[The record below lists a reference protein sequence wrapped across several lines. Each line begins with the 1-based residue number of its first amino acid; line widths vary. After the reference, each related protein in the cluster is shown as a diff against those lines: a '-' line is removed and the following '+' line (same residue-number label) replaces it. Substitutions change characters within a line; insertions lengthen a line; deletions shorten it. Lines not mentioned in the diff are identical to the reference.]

1 MLERAK
7 RGVLNLARRAGYEI
21 LKQSDPRLCGASS
34 GDPADAPETT
44 LDRALETLRDHAGDE
59 HTAAGI
65 FDAALSAAVAPHH
78 HSLFW
83 GDRLLTLDKSA
94 AFRDDPR
101 FAAAMRGVNSDT
113 GATQYASPD
122 GISWRLNTLVWAA
135 RAALHVPGDFIEC
148 GVYKGDMSW
157 VITELVDLASAGRS
171 FYLYDTFEGFSSKYS
186 SEDDFPL
193 APQFFHSADR
203 GYNVPRL
210 YDSVCERFSAK
221 PYVKVIKG
229 VVPDIVSEI
238 SPDRI
243 AFMHIDMN
251 SAAPEVGALELL
263 FERVSLGGT
272 VIFDDY
278 GWFLHKKQKDAE
290 DRFMKERGQEI
301 LELPTGQGL
310 LIKQ

>member
-7 RGVLNLARRAGYEI
+7 RGVLNLARRVGYEI
-21 LKQSDPRLCGASS
+21 LKQSDPRLSAANFREMPEPPAS
-34 GDPADAPETT
+34 A
-44 LDRALETLRDHAGDE
+44 LDRALDTLRDYAGDE
-59 HTAAGI
+59 HAAARI
-65 FDAALSAAVAPHH
+65 FDAVLNAAVAPQH

-94 AFRDDPR
+94 AFRDDPH

-135 RAALHVPGDFIEC
+135 RAALHVPGDFVEC

-157 VITELVDLASAGRS
+157 VITELVDLAGAQRS
-171 FYLYDTFEGFSSKYS
+171 FYLYDTFEGFSPKYS

-210 YDSVCERFSAK
+210 YNSVCERFAGKS
-221 PYVKVIKG
+221 YVKVIKG
-229 VVPDIVSEI
+229 IVPDIVSEI

-263 FERVSLGGT
+263 FERVSLGGM

-290 DRFMKERGQEI
+290 DRFMAEHGQEI

-310 LIKQ
+310 LIKR

>member
-7 RGVLNLARRAGYEI
+7 QGVLSLARRAGYEV
-21 LKQSDPRLCGASS
+21 LKQSDPRLNPVNSHE
-34 GDPADAPETT
+34 PPEPPETT
-44 LDRALETLRDHAGDE
+44 LDGALAIVRDHAGNE
-59 HTAAGI
+59 HVAARI
-65 FDAALSAAVAPHH
+65 FDAVLSETVARHH

-83 GDRLLTLDKSA
+83 GDRLLTLDKAA
-94 AFRDDPR
+94 AFRNDPR
-101 FAAAMRGVNSDT
+101 FTAAMRAVSSDT

-122 GISWRLNTLVWAA
+122 GISWRLHTLVWAA
-135 RAALHVPGDFIEC
+135 RTALHTPGDFVEC

-157 VITELVDLASAGRS
+157 VITELVDLASAKRS
-171 FYLYDTFEGFSSKYS
+171 FYLYDTFEGFAPQYS

-193 APQFFHSADR
+193 APQFFHIADR
-203 GYNVPRL
+203 GYNVPHL
-210 YDSVCERFSAK
+210 YDSVRERFSK
-221 PYVKVIKG
+221 KSYVKVIKG
-229 VVPDIVSEI
+229 VVPDIILEI
-238 SPDRI
+238 SPDQI

-263 FERVSLGGT
+263 FERVSPGGM

-290 DRFMKERGQEI
+290 DGFMADRGQEI

-310 LIKQ
+310 LIKR

>member
-7 RGVLNLARRAGYEI
+7 QGILNLARSAGYEI
-21 LKQSDPRLCGASS
+21 LKPSDPRLRAANLRETPEASES
-34 GDPADAPETT
+34 A
-44 LDRALETLRDHAGDE
+44 LDRALDTLRDHTGDE
-59 HTAAGI
+59 QVAARI
-65 FDAALSAAVAPHH
+65 FDAVLSAAVAPQHR
-78 HSLFW
+78 SMFW
-83 GDRLLTLDKSA
+83 GDRLLTLDKTA

-101 FAAAMRGVNSDT
+101 FAAAMRDVSSDT

-135 RAALHVPGDFIEC
+135 RAALHVPGDFVEC

-157 VITELVDLASAGRS
+157 VVTELVDLAGAKRT
-171 FYLYDTFEGFSSKYS
+171 FYLFDTFEGFSPKYS

-193 APQFFHSADR
+193 APQFYHSADR
-203 GYNVPRL
+203 GYNVPQL
-210 YDSVCERFSAK
+210 YASVRERFLGK

-229 VVPDIVSEI
+229 VVPDIISET
-238 SPDRI
+238 SPNRI

-263 FERVSLGGT
+263 FERVSPGGM

-290 DRFMKERGQEI
+290 DHFMAERGQEI

-310 LIKQ
+310 LIKR

>member
-7 RGVLNLARRAGYEI
+7 QGVLSLARRAGYEI
-21 LKQSDPRLCGASS
+21 LKQSDPRLS
-34 GDPADAPETT
+34 PANSEPPVSA
-44 LDRALETLRDHAGDE
+44 LDRALDTLSDHARDE
-59 HTAAGI
+59 EVAARI
-65 FDAALSAAVAPHH
+65 FDAVLSTAVAPLH

-83 GDRLLTLDKSA
+83 GDRLLSLDKSA
-94 AFRDDPR
+94 AFRKDPR
-101 FAAAMRGVNSDT
+101 FAAAMRGVSSDT

-135 RAALHVPGDFIEC
+135 RGALHVPGDFVEC

-157 VITELVDLASAGRS
+157 VITELVDLAGAQRS
-171 FYLYDTFEGFSSKYS
+171 FYLYDTFEGFSPKYS

-203 GYNVPRL
+203 GYNVPQL
-210 YDSVCERFSAK
+210 YRSVCERFSDK
-221 PYVKVIKG
+221 SYVKVIKG
-229 VVPDIVSEI
+229 VVPDILSEMA
-238 SPDRI
+238 PDRI
-243 AFMHIDMN
+243 AFMHMDMN

-263 FERVSLGGT
+263 FGRVSPGGV

-290 DRFMKERGQEI
+290 DRFMAEQGQEI

-310 LIKQ
+310 LIKR

>member
-7 RGVLNLARRAGYEI
+7 QGVLNLARRAGYEI
-21 LKQSDPRLCGASS
+21 LKQSDPRLSPTGFEPPESALDGAP
-34 GDPADAPETT
+34 GI
-44 LDRALETLRDHAGDE
+44 LRDQAGDE
-59 HTAAGI
+59 QTAARI
-65 FDAALSAAVAPHH
+65 FDAVLSAMVTQHH
-78 HSLFW
+78 QSVFW
-83 GDRLLTLDKSA
+83 GDRLLSLDKSA
-94 AFRDDPR
+94 GFREDPR
-101 FAAAMRGVNSDT
+101 FAAAMRDVASDT

-135 RAALHVPGDFIEC
+135 RSALHVAGDFVEC

-157 VITELVDLASAGRS
+157 VISELVDLAGARRS
-171 FYLYDTFEGFSSKYS
+171 FYLYDTFEGFSPKYS

-193 APQFFHSADR
+193 APQFFHTADR
-203 GYNVPRL
+203 GYRIPQL
-210 YDSVCERFSAK
+210 YESVCRRFSEK

-229 VVPDIVSEI
+229 VVPDILSEI
-238 SPDRI
+238 SPERI

-251 SAAPEVGALELL
+251 SATPEIGALELL
-263 FERVSLGGT
+263 FERVSLGAI

-290 DRFMKERGQEI
+290 DRFMAPRGQEI

-310 LIKQ
+310 LIKR

>member
-7 RGVLNLARRAGYEI
+7 QGVLYLARRAGYEI
-21 LKQSDPRLCGASS
+21 LKQSDLRPDAAKSRN
-34 GDPADAPETT
+34 PAEPLGSTQE
-44 LDRALETLRDHAGDE
+44 RALEILRENARNEHA
-59 HTAAGI
+59 AARI
-65 FDAALSAAVAPHH
+65 FDAVLSGAVAPHH

-94 AFRDDPR
+94 AFRHEPR
-101 FAAAMRGVNSDT
+101 FAAAMRGVSSDT

-135 RAALHVPGDFIEC
+135 RNALKIPGDFVEC

-157 VITELVDLASAGRS
+157 VITELVDLAAAKRT
-171 FYLYDTFEGFSSKYS
+171 FYLYDTFEGFSPRYS

-193 APQFFHSADR
+193 APQFFHSANR
-203 GYNVPRL
+203 GYHIPQL
-210 YDSVCERFSAK
+210 YDSVCNRFSEK

-229 VVPDIVSEI
+229 VVPDILLEAA
-238 SPDRI
+238 PDQI

-251 SAAPEVGALELL
+251 SAAPEIGALELL
-263 FERVSLGGT
+263 FERIGVGGMM
-272 VIFDDY
+272 IFDDY
-278 GWFLHKKQKDAE
+278 GWILHKKQKDDE
-290 DRFMKERGQEI
+290 DCFMAERGQEI

-310 LIKQ
+310 LIKR

>member
-7 RGVLNLARRAGYEI
+7 QGILSLARRAGYEI
-21 LKQSDPRLCGASS
+21 LKQSDPRLDAAKSRE
-34 GDPADAPETT
+34 PAGPPETT
-44 LDRALETLRDHAGDE
+44 LDRALEIVRDHAGDE
-59 HTAAGI
+59 HAAARI
-65 FDAALSAAVAPHH
+65 FDAVLSAAVAPHH

-94 AFRDDPR
+94 GFREEPR

-135 RAALHVPGDFIEC
+135 REALRLAGDFVEC
-148 GVYKGDMSW
+148 GVYRGDMSW
-157 VITELVDLASAGRS
+157 VITELVDLAGANRS
-171 FYLYDTFEGFSSKYS
+171 FYLYDTFEGFSPKYS

-203 GYNVPRL
+203 GYNVPQL
-210 YDSVCERFSAK
+210 YASVCQRFVEK

-229 VVPDIVSEI
+229 VVPDIVWEI
-238 SPDRI
+238 SPERI

-263 FERVSLGGT
+263 FERVSLGGI

-278 GWFLHKKQKDAE
+278 GWFLHRKQKDAE
-290 DRFMKERGQEI
+290 DRFMAERGQEI

-310 LIKQ
+310 LIKR

>member
-1 MLERAK
+1 MLERVK
-7 RGVLNLARRAGYEI
+7 QGILSLARRAGYEI
-21 LKQSDPRLCGASS
+21 LKQSDPRLGAAKSRE
-34 GDPADAPETT
+34 PAGPPENT
-44 LDRALETLRDHAGDE
+44 LDRALDIVRDHAGDE
-59 HTAAGI
+59 HVAARI
-65 FDAALSAAVAPHH
+65 FDAVLSAAVAPYHR
-78 HSLFW
+78 SLFW

-135 RAALHVPGDFIEC
+135 REALHLPGDFVEC
-148 GVYKGDMSW
+148 GVYRGDMSW
-157 VITELVDLASAGRS
+157 VITEVVDLARAKRS
-171 FYLYDTFEGFSSKYS
+171 FYLYDTFEGFSPKYS

-203 GYNVPRL
+203 GYNVPQL
-210 YDSVCERFSAK
+210 YPYVCKRFVEK

-229 VVPDIVSEI
+229 VVPDVVLEI

-251 SAAPEVGALELL
+251 SAAPEMGALELL
-263 FERVSLGGT
+263 FERVSPGGI

-290 DRFMKERGQEI
+290 DRFMAERGQEI

-310 LIKQ
+310 LIKR

>member
-7 RGVLNLARRAGYEI
+7 EGVLNLARRAGYEI
-21 LKQSDPRLCGASS
+21 LKQSDPRLDAAPSREPAEPPA
-34 GDPADAPETT
+34 GD
-44 LDRALETLRDHAGDE
+44 LDWALDIVRDHAGNAQ
-59 HTAAGI
+59 AAARI
-65 FDAALSAAVAPHH
+65 FDAVLSQTVAPHH

-94 AFRDDPR
+94 AFREDPR
-101 FAAAMRGVNSDT
+101 FAAAMRDVSSDT
-113 GATQYASPD
+113 GATQYVSPD
-122 GISWRLNTLVWAA
+122 GISWRLSTLVWAA
-135 RAALHVPGDFIEC
+135 RNALNIPGDFVEC

-157 VITELVDLASAGRS
+157 VITELVDLASAKRT
-171 FYLYDTFEGFSSKYS
+171 FYLYDTFEGFSPKYS

-193 APQFFHSADR
+193 APQFYHIADR
-203 GYNVPRL
+203 GYNVPHL
-210 YDSVCERFSAK
+210 YESVCKRFSEK

-229 VVPDIVSEI
+229 VVPDIILET
-238 SPDRI
+238 SPNQI

-263 FERVSLGGT
+263 FDRVALGGM

-290 DRFMKERGQEI
+290 DRFMAERGQEI

-310 LIKQ
+310 LIKR

>member
-1 MLERAK
+1 MLGRAK

-21 LKQSDPRLCGASS
+21 LKQSDPRLCAANSAE
-34 GDPADAPETT
+34 PADPPETT
-44 LDRALETLRDHAGDE
+44 LDQAVEIVRDHAGNPNL
-59 HTAAGI
+59 AAWI
-65 FDAALSAAVAPHH
+65 FDAVLKDAVARHH

-83 GDRLLTLDKSA
+83 GDRLLTLDKTA

-101 FAAAMRGVNSDT
+101 FAAAMRDVSSDT

-135 RAALHVPGDFIEC
+135 RNALDTPGDFVEC

-157 VITELVDLASAGRS
+157 VITELVDLAGAKRT
-171 FYLYDTFEGFSSKYS
+171 FYLYDTFEGFSPQYS

-193 APQFFHSADR
+193 APQFFHIAHR
-203 GYNVPRL
+203 GYSVPDL
-210 YDSVCERFSAK
+210 YDSVCKRFAEKS
-221 PYVKVIKG
+221 YVKVIKG
-229 VVPDIVSEI
+229 VVPDIISEI

-251 SAAPEVGALELL
+251 SAAPEVGALELM
-263 FERVSLGGT
+263 FERVSPGGI

-278 GWFLHKKQKDAE
+278 GWFLHQKQKEAE
-290 DRFMKERGQEI
+290 DRFMADRGQEI

-310 LIKQ
+310 LIKR